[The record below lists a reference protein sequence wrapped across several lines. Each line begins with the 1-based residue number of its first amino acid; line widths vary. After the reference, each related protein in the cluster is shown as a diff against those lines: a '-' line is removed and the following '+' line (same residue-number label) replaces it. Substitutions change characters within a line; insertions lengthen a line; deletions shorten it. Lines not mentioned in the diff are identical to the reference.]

1 MMTNEERNTALYQ
14 KMFAEQEVFRD
25 WLKGQSPEEILNHAY
40 EYTVREDI
48 LLSLEYHDLSDAQ
61 ADALMK
67 SPSPLADVFRDFEK
81 LETGH
86 METVWDCLESRA
98 DTLLEEQRRT
108 LRETP
113 VYPYPASYAH
123 EHGELNQYRT
133 SNEANM
139 ACKKAIEGAIR
150 DHYRGYS
157 LDGKAA
163 VAEVVRAFGTERT
176 MYILANT
183 VRQKDWDGRISPSN
197 KDWAKS
203 IPIQKNPDAW
213 GGDRNV
219 YLIVNSHPGLTDL
232 FVNAFRKELCRQQ
245 EKAVKPSVLDKLQN
259 QPAKNSPKISANLK
273 GQER

>member
-1 MMTNEERNTALYQ
+1 MTNEERNTALYQ
-14 KMFAEQEVFRD
+14 KMFAEQDTFRD
-25 WLKGQSPEEILNHAY
+25 WLKSQSPEEILNHAY
-40 EYTVREDI
+40 AHTIREDI
-48 LLSLEYHDLSDAQ
+48 LLSLEYHNLSDAQ
-61 ADALMK
+61 ANALMK

-81 LETGH
+81 LETNH
-86 METVWDCLESRA
+86 METVWDCLENRA
-98 DTLLEEQRRT
+98 DTILEDQHRA

-113 VYPYPASYAH
+113 LYTQSGTYAR
-123 EHGELNQYRT
+123 EHGELEQYRA

-139 ACKKAIEGAIR
+139 ACKQAIEDAIR
-150 DHYRGYS
+150 DHYSGYS

-163 VAEVVRAFGTERT
+163 VTEVENAFGVERT

-183 VRQKDWDGRISPSN
+183 VQQKEHDGRISPSN

-213 GGDRNV
+213 GEDRNV

-232 FVNAFRKELCRQQ
+232 FVSAFRKECCQQQ
-245 EKAVKPSVLDKLQN
+245 EKSVKPSVLDRLQK
-259 QPAKNSPKISANLK
+259 QPPKNSPKFSANFH

>member
-14 KMFAEQEVFRD
+14 KMFAEQEKFRD

-67 SPSPLADVFRDFEK
+67 SPGPLADVFQDFEK
-81 LETGH
+81 LETSH
-86 METVWDCLESRA
+86 METVWDCLEGRA

-213 GGDRNV
+213 GEDRNSHLV
-219 YLIVNSHPGLTDL
+219 VDSHPGLTDL
-232 FVNAFRKELCRQQ
+232 FVSAFRKEYCQQQ
-245 EKAVKPSVLDKLQN
+245 EKGIKPSVRAKLQN
-259 QPAKNSPKISANLK
+259 QPVKNSPKISANLK

>member
-1 MMTNEERNTALYQ
+1 MTNEERNTALYQ
-14 KMFAEQEVFRD
+14 KMFAEQEKFRD

-67 SPSPLADVFRDFEK
+67 SPSPLADVFQDFEK
-81 LETGH
+81 LETSH
-86 METVWDCLESRA
+86 METVWDCLEGRA
-98 DTLLEEQRRT
+98 DTLLEEQHRT

-213 GGDRNV
+213 GEDRNSHLV
-219 YLIVNSHPGLTDL
+219 VDSHPGLTDL
-232 FVNAFRKELCRQQ
+232 FVSAFRKEYCQQQ
-245 EKAVKPSVLDKLQN
+245 EKGIKPSVRAKLQN
-259 QPAKNSPKISANLK
+259 QPVKNSPKISANLK

>member
-1 MMTNEERNTALYQ
+1 MTNEERNTALYQ
-14 KMFAEQEVFRD
+14 KMFAEQDTFRD
-25 WLKGQSPEEILNHAY
+25 WLKSQSPEEILNHAY
-40 EYTVREDI
+40 AHTIREDI
-48 LLSLEYHDLSDAQ
+48 LLSLEYHNLSDAQ
-61 ADALMK
+61 ANALMK

-81 LETGH
+81 LETHH
-86 METVWDCLESRA
+86 METVWDCLENRA
-98 DTLLEEQRRT
+98 DAILEDQHRA

-113 VYPYPASYAH
+113 LYTQSGTYAR
-123 EHGELNQYRT
+123 EHGELEQYRA

-139 ACKKAIEGAIR
+139 ACKQAIEDAIR
-150 DHYRGYS
+150 DHYSGYS

-163 VAEVVRAFGTERT
+163 VTEVENAFGVERT

-183 VRQKDWDGRISPSN
+183 VQQKEHDGRISPSN

-213 GGDRNV
+213 GEDRNV

-232 FVNAFRKELCRQQ
+232 FVSAFRKECCQQQ
-245 EKAVKPSVLDKLQN
+245 EKSVKPSVLDRLQK
-259 QPAKNSPKISANLK
+259 QPPKNSPKFSANFH

>member
-1 MMTNEERNTALYQ
+1 MTNEEHNTALYQ
-14 KMFAEQEVFRD
+14 KMFAEQETFRD
-25 WLKGQSPEEILNHAY
+25 WLKDQPPEEILNHAY
-40 EYTVREDI
+40 EYTIREDI
-48 LLSLEYHDLSDAQ
+48 LLSLEYHNLSDAQ
-61 ADALMK
+61 IDALME

-86 METVWDCLESRA
+86 METVWDCLENRA
-98 DTLLEEQRRT
+98 DMILEEQRCV
-108 LRETP
+108 LREMP
-113 VYPYPASYAH
+113 VYMQSGTYAH
-123 EHGELNQYRT
+123 EHGELEQYRA

-139 ACKKAIEGAIR
+139 ACKQAIEDAIR
-150 DHYRGYS
+150 DHYSGYS

-163 VAEVVRAFGTERT
+163 VTEVVNAFGIERT

-183 VRQKDWDGRISPSN
+183 VQQKDHDGRISPSN

-213 GGDRNV
+213 GEDRNSHLV
-219 YLIVNSHPGLTDL
+219 VDSHPGLTDL
-232 FVNAFRKELCRQQ
+232 FVSAFRKEYCQQQ
-245 EKAVKPSVLDKLQN
+245 EKGIKPSVRAKLQN

>member
-1 MMTNEERNTALYQ
+1 
-14 KMFAEQEVFRD
+14 
-25 WLKGQSPEEILNHAY
+25 
-40 EYTVREDI
+40 
-48 LLSLEYHDLSDAQ
+48 
-61 ADALMK
+61 MK
-67 SPSPLADVFRDFEK
+67 SPSPLADVFQDFEK
-81 LETGH
+81 RETDH
-86 METVWDCLESRA
+86 METIWDCLESRA
-98 DTLLEEQRRT
+98 DTLLEEQHRT

-113 VYPYPASYAH
+113 VYSQSGAYAH
-123 EHGELNQYRT
+123 EHGELNQYRA

-213 GGDRNV
+213 GEDRNSHLV
-219 YLIVNSHPGLTDL
+219 VDSHPGLTDL
-232 FVNAFRKELCRQQ
+232 FVSTFRKEYCQKQ
-245 EKAVKPSVLDKLQN
+245 EKGINPSVRAKLQN

>member
-1 MMTNEERNTALYQ
+1 MMTNGERNTALYQ
-14 KMFAEQEVFRD
+14 KMFAEQEKFRD
-25 WLKGQSPEEILNHAY
+25 WLKDQPPEEILNHAY

-67 SPSPLADVFRDFEK
+67 SPSPLADVFQDFEK
-81 LETGH
+81 LETSH
-86 METVWDCLESRA
+86 METVWDCLEGRA
-98 DTLLEEQRRT
+98 DTLLEEQHRT

-213 GGDRNV
+213 GEDRNV
-219 YLIVNSHPGLTDL
+219 YLIVNSHPGLTGL

-259 QPAKNSPKISANLK
+259 QPVKNSPKISANLK